1 MFYDPT
7 VPENQMGRVYKHMVW
22 SLKGSKTA
30 DKLGASVIPQ
40 TIQKLRDKEPDKSKH
55 PKSWNLA
62 VGYIRPWVEKLIAP
76 NQY

>member
-30 DKLGASVIPQ
+30 DQLGASVIPQ
-40 TIQKLRDKEPDKSKH
+40 TIQKLCDKEPDKSKH
-55 PKSWNLA
+55 PKSLNLA

-76 NQY
+76 NQN